1 VEPEKTTMSV
11 ELKADIINNEE
22 RAYVLGWIALVG
34 DKAPDALKHREA
46 DWLKAVVGS
55 YINLKEAS
63 DRLNLKEM
71 PAWLRTNLPLGWA
84 FVRGYFDH
92 HGQISDPDVTP
103 MCKMYGNVD
112 MLTSIADFSA
122 IPAIRIGF
130 HGAANSDQK
139 RPKPVLLFKGTNA
152 IDLLGR
158 MYDKARIF
166 WAKRRSQYFD
176 LLSAD
181 IKRVPHVYFTKT
193 LPNTVVP
200 TKAHPSDVGYD
211 LTIVAEHK
219 KVNSVTTM
227 YDTGLKVR
235 VENGWYIEVV
245 PRSSIIKSGYML
257 TNGQG
262 IIDPSYQG
270 NILVALTKVD
280 PDAVPIEL
288 PYRGFQVILRRH
300 HHAIWMEGT
309 EIETTRKEGGFGSS
323 GN

>member
-1 VEPEKTTMSV
+1 MVTG
-11 ELKADIINNEE
+11 LNADLIHNEE

-34 DKAPDALKHREA
+34 EKAPDALKHREA
-46 DWLKAVVGS
+46 DWLKGVLGE
-55 YINLKEAS
+55 YKTLKEAS
-63 DRLNLKEM
+63 ERLNLREM
-71 PAWLRTNLPLGWA
+71 PTWLRTNLPLGWA

-92 HGQISDPDVTP
+92 HGQISEPDAAP
-103 MCKMYGNVD
+103 ICKVYGSVD
-112 MLTSIADFSA
+112 MLTSIADFSS

-130 HGAANSDQK
+130 HAASAAATGGGDNK
-139 RPKPVLLFKGTNA
+139 RTKPVLLYKGTNA

-200 TKAHPSDVGYD
+200 SKAHPSDVGYD

-270 NILVALTKVD
+270 TILVALTKVD
-280 PDAVPIEL
+280 PEAAPLEL
-288 PYRGFQVILRRH
+288 PYRGFQIILRRH
-300 HHAIWMEGT
+300 HHAIWTEGG
-309 EIETTRKEGGFGSS
+309 EVETTRKDGGFGSS
-323 GN
+323 N